1 MNMPSLDITVV
12 AHRTA
17 AVHLTVVGKDTT
29 RTQLLKQQA
38 T

>member
-1 MNMPSLDITVV
+1 MNMPFLDITAV

-29 RTQLLKQQA
+29 KA
-38 T
+38 HSS